1 MRTCITS
8 VSLKIHFPRD
18 FRVISAEF
26 LTQVGVGVGVG
37 VDVGIVKCEL
47 LIVTC
52 YLFACL
58 LLACLSG
65 DFRTDLLVIM

>member
-26 LTQVGVGVGVG
+26 LTQVGVGV
-37 VDVGIVKCEL
+37 DVGIVKCEL
-47 LIVTC
+47 LIVNC